1 MENAEDFRNNVKL
14 LFIEL
19 LNSKSRGDN
28 IERSIYN
35 AILAE
40 ADEKNIVKKWENL
53 LFANLYFNKFR
64 SIYSNFE
71 NIKLK
76 LQAKEF
82 KSSNVGFLTHQD
94 YNPEIWFKVQEELDE
109 RNQNKYTP
117 VIEASTDTYECRRC
131 KASNPNDRNMYTQC
145 SYYQL
150 QTRSADEPMTTF
162 VTCIKCG
169 CRWKC

>member
-1 MENAEDFRNNVKL
+1 MSMNWAEDMNRMHKKYGAHEAVDKLTREQLKAFLQFR
-14 LFIEL
+14 I
-19 LNSKSRGDN
+19 R
-28 IERSIYN
+28 
-35 AILAE
+35 
-40 ADEKNIVKKWENL
+40 
-53 LFANLYFNKFR
+53 
-64 SIYSNFE
+64 
-71 NIKLK
+71 
-76 LQAKEF
+76 
-82 KSSNVGFLTHQD
+82 FL
-94 YNPEIWFKVQEELDE
+94 QEELDE

-131 KASNPNDRNMYTQC
+131 KASHPNDREMYTQC

>member
-1 MENAEDFRNNVKL
+1 MENAEDFRNNVKM

-19 LNSKSRGDN
+19 LDSNSRGDN
-28 IERSIYN
+28 VERSIYN
-35 AILAE
+35 AILIEAE
-40 ADEKNIVKKWENL
+40 EKNIVRKWENQ
-53 LFANLYFNKFR
+53 LFTNLYFNKFR
-64 SIYSNFE
+64 SIYNNF
-71 NIKLK
+71 NDIKSKLK
-76 LQAKEF
+76 AKEF
-82 KSSNVGFLTHQD
+82 KSSEVGFLTHQD
-94 YNPEIWFKVQEELDE
+94 YNPSLWIKVQEELDE

-117 VIEASTDTYECRRC
+117 VIEASTDSYECRRC
-131 KASNPNDRNMYTQC
+131 KASHPNDREMYTQC

>member
-1 MENAEDFRNNVKL
+1 MENAEDFRNNVKV

-19 LNSKSRGDN
+19 VNSKSRGDN

-35 AILAE
+35 AILLEAE
-40 ADEKNIVKKWENL
+40 EKNIVKKWENQ
-53 LFANLYFNKFR
+53 LFVNLYFNKFR
-64 SIYSNFE
+64 SIYNNFTD
-71 NIKLK
+71 IKSK
-76 LQAKEF
+76 LDGKDF
-82 KSSNVGFLTHQD
+82 KSSEVGFLTHQD
-94 YNPEIWFKVQEELDE
+94 YNPKLWAKVQEELDE

-131 KASNPNDRNMYTQC
+131 KASHPNDREMYTQC